1 MAKIWEVTA
10 VPTVQSRF
18 GLTAN
23 QLKMIAMI
31 TMTIDHIGAYLLP
44 QLYVLRIIGRLS
56 MPIYAYM
63 IAEGCHY
70 THDRK
75 AYFLRLFGL
84 ALLCQVVYVL
94 VDRSLYQCILV
105 TFSASVGLIYGVE
118 NAQKKRTPGS
128 VFAALVLLAAIYL
141 ICEKLPLLL
150 PGFHVD
156 YGIWGVLLP
165 VIVYFGGR
173 NIVAF
178 ALGTLLLCLSLGGL
192 QWWAMLTVPLL
203 FLYNGQRGRHR
214 LGWVFYLYYPA
225 HLVVIYLI
233 DFLL

>member
-1 MAKIWEVTA
+1 M
-10 VPTVQSRF
+10 PTVQSRF
-18 GLTAN
+18 GLTGN
-23 QLKMIAMI
+23 QLKIIAMI

-75 AYFLRLFGL
+75 QYLLRLAGL
-84 ALLCQVVYVL
+84 ALVCQLVYLAVV
-94 VDRSLYQCILV
+94 RSLYQCILV
-105 TFSASVGLIYGVE
+105 TFSMSVGLVCAVE
-118 NAQKKRTPGS
+118 YMHKKRTPLS
-128 VFAALVLLAAIYL
+128 AVITIFLFAGVYFV
-141 ICEKLPLLL
+141 CEQLPGLL

-203 FLYNGQRGRHR
+203 ALYSGQRGKHR
-214 LGWVFYLYYPA
+214 LGWVFYLYYPV
-225 HLVVIYLI
+225 HLVVIYGI
-233 DFLL
+233 SFLL

>member
-1 MAKIWEVTA
+1 MNAIRT
-10 VPTVQSRF
+10 RF
-18 GLTAN
+18 GLTGN
-23 QLKMIAMI
+23 QLKLIAML
-31 TMTIDHIGAYLLP
+31 TMTIDHIGAILLP
-44 QLYVLRIIGRLS
+44 QHRILRIIGRLA
-56 MPIYAYM
+56 MPIYAFM

-84 ALLCQVVYVL
+84 AVLCQVVYAL

-105 TFSASVGLIYGVE
+105 TFSGSVALICAVE
-118 NAQKKRTPGS
+118 WAQKKRTPG
-128 VFAALVLLAAIYL
+128 AILATAVLFIGIYFV
-141 ICEKLPLLL
+141 CEKLSLFL

-173 NIVAF
+173 DVVSF
-178 ALGTLLLCLSLGGL
+178 GLGTLLLCLSSGQL
-192 QWWAMLTVPLL
+192 QWWSLLSVPLIA
-203 FLYNGQRGRHR
+203 LYNSQRGKYH

-225 HLVVIYLI
+225 HLVVIYAI
-233 DFLL
+233 SCI